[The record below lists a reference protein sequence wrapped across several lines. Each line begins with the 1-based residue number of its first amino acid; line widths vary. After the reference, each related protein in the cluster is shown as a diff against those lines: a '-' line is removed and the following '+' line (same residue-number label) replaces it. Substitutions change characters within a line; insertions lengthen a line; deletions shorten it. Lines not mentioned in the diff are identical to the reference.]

1 MVAGVSEVGVGPS
14 GDGVAGVP
22 GVGVGPMWCDR
33 VAGTGKLLYRSVDSP
48 SISWLWVSEGFAA
61 MLWWMV
67 GGCLALMRRRFSEE
81 LGEAKSGGVRFL
93 FLSRLVGEANT
104 L

>member
-33 VAGTGKLLYRSVDSP
+33 VAGTGKLLHKSVDSP

-67 GGCLALMRRRFSEE
+67 GGCSDVLV
-81 LGEAKSGGVRFL
+81 KS
-93 FLSRLVGEANT
+93 LVKQT
-104 L
+104 RVVFVSYSCQD